1 MRRRLAPAR
10 PQRSCGQHS
19 GSPGSPDRRMTVPS
33 GPASVG
39 SPSAWRA
46 RATTSSLTRYDEK
59 GWRATFYTTGM
70 EHSPTS
76 VTGTGW
82 GRTPVAYDAVNRVG
96 RQLVPADKECR
107 SAILAWFAI
116 LR

>member
-1 MRRRLAPAR
+1 MFHVLVR
-10 PQRSCGQHS
+10 P
-19 GSPGSPDRRMTVPS
+19 
-33 GPASVG
+33 
-39 SPSAWRA
+39 RA
-46 RATTSSLTRYDEK
+46 RAATLLARLLVGGGHIAVGMHRQGYDLQLTQYDEK